1 MDRIE
6 DFLIFPPIHVLLG
19 GKIMLILISFDPFP
33 YVKVSSSYYNTIFWW
48 IASTLKSIN
57 IYIKYLSV
65 KIMGKIHKW
74 IKLNQLQTN
83 YKWYAFELNC
93 KFDKT
98 LKIWCEN
105 ISIYEEICHNLV
117 LKSLFIKLFFIY
129 SFMLYLID

>member
-65 KIMGKIHKW
+65 KIMGKIHK
-74 IKLNQLQTN
+74 
-83 YKWYAFELNC
+83 
-93 KFDKT
+93 
-98 LKIWCEN
+98 
-105 ISIYEEICHNLV
+105 
-117 LKSLFIKLFFIY
+117 
-129 SFMLYLID
+129 